1 MFERGSNFSCVRRV
15 ALRRAGQFNVTAS
28 YDESSIEFSF
38 PKQAPREIATFC
50 IDAPSGCENKIRVN
64 VKQDIHG
71 TITLSSAQMVQDI
84 EEEELSAAKEESKEE
99 AKKEP
104 PAEPATKK
112 KKIKKTNLDFT
123 ISRPMDWTKAEKDKA
138 YEAEVQ
144 MENTDRIERETVN
157 MRNELESYLY
167 EMRDNIVSESKLA
180 PFCTDGERAKFQN
193 ALESTENW
201 LYEDGFD
208 TTKSVYAEKLKAVKK
223 MGDPIQIRYNE
234 SQGRP
239 TAIKALQ
246 RSIEK
251 YKNWLNSSQ
260 TDDKYKHITDE
271 ERQTCHTKTDETS
284 SWLYAMLDEQG
295 AMPQCAD
302 PVLTVKEI
310 HAHSKELGVVMS
322 PIMHKPPP
330 KTKVDKKA
338 EEGSKKEEKKEE
350 ETKSAPQPMDT
361 TDDTEGD
368 KNTGEPMDTE

>member
-1 MFERGSNFSCVRRV
+1 MG
-15 ALRRAGQFNVTAS
+15 
-28 YDESSIEFSF
+28 
-38 PKQAPREIATFC
+38 
-50 IDAPSGCENKIRVN
+50 

-71 TITLSSAQMVQDI
+71 TITLSSAQMIQEI
-84 EEEELSAAKEESKEE
+84 EEEESSVPVPKEESKQET
-99 AKKEP
+99 KKETP
-104 PAEPATKK
+104 AAEPATKK

-138 YEAEVQ
+138 FEAEVQ

-167 EMRDNIVSESKLA
+167 EMRDNIVSESKLE

-208 TTKSVYAEKLKAVKK
+208 TTKSVYAEKLKSVKK
-223 MGDPIQIRYNE
+223 MGDPIQYRYNE

-246 RSIEK
+246 RNIEK

-260 TDDKYKHITDE
+260 SDDKYKHITDE
-271 ERQTCHTKTDETS
+271 ERQRCHTKTDEIS
-284 SWLYAMLDEQG
+284 SWLYTMLDEQG
-295 AMPQCAD
+295 VVPQCAD

-310 HAHSKELGVVMS
+310 HAKNKELGLVMS

-330 KTKVDKKA
+330 KPKVEKKV
-338 EEGSKKEEKKEE
+338 EEGSKKEEKKED
-350 ETKSAPQPMDT
+350 ETKSEPQPMDT
-361 TDDTEGD
+361 SDDAQAE
-368 KNTGEPMDTE
+368 KNNGEPMDTE